1 MGLMRAVGN
10 GGVCPTLEAAIGHN
24 RWQAVSHLPRGCCK
38 FLQNTEESNNHV
50 LRHEAVGD
58 ALGRPRAALDSA
70 GGGGGCS
77 LCPRVTFAHW
87 SGACNWFVRLYHNPE
102 RAPGGPRGSGQ
113 HAWAC
118 NTLPAAQC
126 CATPPRRAPIKA

>member
-1 MGLMRAVGN
+1 MLTCNPPLFGLSESCIECNVTMPMHSQSMGLMRAVGN

-58 ALGRPRAALDSA
+58 ALGRPRAALARQAAAAALSA
-70 GGGGGCS
+70 
-77 LCPRVTFAHW
+77 
-87 SGACNWFVRLYHNPE
+87 
-102 RAPGGPRGSGQ
+102 RG
-113 HAWAC
+113 
-118 NTLPAAQC
+118 
-126 CATPPRRAPIKA
+126 